1 MRTTRN
7 PRSSRMRR
15 SKEPAPHP
23 ALPQSY
29 AMMIERT
36 PSLDDA
42 QLDALLERAAAGTD
56 AARTL
61 NSTAVSPSF
70 RIRLEAQVKDGQYA
84 KERLVLAHL
93 RLVPMIASS
102 YSGRLPFM
110 DLVQEGN
117 AGLVRAA
124 DSYDP
129 AHGTFAAYAHRW
141 VRRSIVRA
149 VATAEHTRTT
159 HQDGPTPE
167 QTVLR
172 RTVRKALRHL
182 DVVEARVL
190 EMRFGLLD
198 GTTRT
203 LDEIGR
209 RLGVTK
215 ERVAQI
221 LERALARLRDVISPV
236 PLVA

>member
-1 MRTTRN
+1 
-7 PRSSRMRR
+7 
-15 SKEPAPHP
+15 
-23 ALPQSY
+23 
-29 AMMIERT
+29 MIERT
-36 PSLDDA
+36 PSLDEA
-42 QLDALLERAAAGTD
+42 QLESLLERAVAGAD

-61 NSTAVSPSF
+61 ESTAVSPSL
-70 RIRLEAQVKDGQYA
+70 RTQLEARVKDGQYA

-93 RLVPMIASS
+93 RLVPAIASS
-102 YSGRLPFM
+102 YSGRMPFM

-117 AGLVRAA
+117 VGLVRAA

-149 VATAEHTRTT
+149 VAAAE
-159 HQDGPTPE
+159 QASPASQAGPTPE
-167 QTVLR
+167 QTMLR
-172 RTVRKALRHL
+172 RRIRQAVAHL
-182 DVVEARVL
+182 DSVEARVL

-215 ERVAQI
+215 EHVAQI
-221 LERALARLRDVISPV
+221 LERALARLRDVVTPA
-236 PLVA
+236 PLAA

>member
-7 PRSSRMRR
+7 PRSSRARR
-15 SKEPAPHP
+15 GKEASPHP
-23 ALPQSY
+23 ALPPSY
-29 AMMIERT
+29 AAMIERT

-42 QLDALLERAAAGTD
+42 QLESLLERAVAGAD

-61 NSTAVSPSF
+61 DATAVSPSF
-70 RIRLEAQVKDGQYA
+70 RMQLEERVKDGQYA

-93 RLVPMIASS
+93 RLVPAVAGS

-117 AGLVRAA
+117 VGLVRAA

-129 AHGTFAAYAHRW
+129 AHGTFAAYATRW

-149 VATAEHTRTT
+149 VAAAEHAETAS
-159 HQDGPTPE
+159 QSGPTPE
-167 QTVLR
+167 QTMLR
-172 RTVRKALRHL
+172 RRVRQALRHL
-182 DVVEARVL
+182 DAVEARVL

-215 ERVAQI
+215 EHVAQI
-221 LERALARLRDVISPV
+221 LERALARLRDVVSPA
-236 PLVA
+236 PLAA

>member
-7 PRSSRMRR
+7 HRSSRARR
-15 SKEPAPHP
+15 SKEPGSHP
-23 ALPQSY
+23 ALPPSY
-29 AMMIERT
+29 AAMIDRT
-36 PSLDDA
+36 PTLDDA
-42 QLDALLERAAAGTD
+42 QLDALLARAVAGTD

-61 NSTAVSPSF
+61 ETTAVTPSL
-70 RIRLEAQVKDGQYA
+70 RDRLEAQVKDGQYA
-84 KERLVLAHL
+84 KERLVLSHL
-93 RLVPMIASS
+93 RLVPMIAGT

-117 AGLVRAA
+117 VGLVRAA

-149 VATAEHTRTT
+149 VAAAE
-159 HQDGPTPE
+159 QAQAASGPSPE
-167 QTVLR
+167 QNMLR
-172 RTVRKALRHL
+172 RTVRQALRHL
-182 DVVEARVL
+182 DAVEARVL
-190 EMRFGLLD
+190 EMRFGLVD
-198 GTTRT
+198 GTTST
-203 LDEIGR
+203 LDEISR

-221 LERALARLRDVISPV
+221 LETALARLRDVVSPA
-236 PLVA
+236 PLAA

>member
-1 MRTTRN
+1 MRTARN
-7 PRSSRMRR
+7 SRSPRSRR
-15 SKEPAPHP
+15 GKEPAPHP

-29 AMMIERT
+29 AAMIERT

-42 QLDALLERAAAGTD
+42 QLESLLERAIAGAD

-61 NSTAVSPSF
+61 DATAVYPSL
-70 RIRLEAQVKDGQYA
+70 RAQLETRVKDGQYA

-93 RLVPMIASS
+93 RLVPAIAGS

-117 AGLVRAA
+117 VGLVRAA

-149 VATAEHTRTT
+149 VAAAEQAESPSTSR
-159 HQDGPTPE
+159 PTPE
-167 QTVLR
+167 QSMLR
-172 RTVRKALRHL
+172 RRVRQAVARL
-182 DVVEARVL
+182 DAVEARVL
-190 EMRFGLLD
+190 EMHFGLVD

-203 LDEIGR
+203 IDEISR

-221 LERALARLRDVISPV
+221 LESALARLRDVVSPA
-236 PLVA
+236 PLAA

>member
-7 PRSSRMRR
+7 PRSARARR
-15 SKEPAPHP
+15 SKEHSPHP

-29 AMMIERT
+29 ATMIERT

-42 QLDALLERAAAGTD
+42 QLESLLERAVAGTD

-61 NSTAVSPSF
+61 DSTAVSPSF
-70 RIRLEAQVKDGQYA
+70 RVQLEARVKDGQYA

-93 RLVPMIASS
+93 RLVPAIASS

-117 AGLVRAA
+117 VGLVRAA

-149 VATAEHTRTT
+149 VAAAEHAA
-159 HQDGPTPE
+159 HADQNGPTPE
-167 QTVLR
+167 QTMLR
-172 RTVRKALRHL
+172 RRVRQALRHL
-182 DVVEARVL
+182 DAVEARVL

-215 ERVAQI
+215 ERVVQI
-221 LERALARLRDVISPV
+221 LERALARLRDVVSPA
-236 PLVA
+236 PLAA

>member
-7 PRSSRMRR
+7 PRSSRARR

-23 ALPQSY
+23 ALPPSY
-29 AMMIERT
+29 AAMIERT
-36 PSLDDA
+36 PVLDDA
-42 QLDALLERAAAGTD
+42 GLESLLERAVAGTD

-61 NSTAVSPSF
+61 ESTAVSPSF
-70 RIRLEAQVKDGQYA
+70 RAQLDAQVKDGQYA
-84 KERLVLAHL
+84 KERLVLSHL
-93 RLVPMIASS
+93 RLVPAIASA

-117 AGLVRAA
+117 VGLVRAA

-149 VATAEHTRTT
+149 AVSAE
-159 HQDGPTPE
+159 QAQASSGPSPE
-167 QTVLR
+167 QNMLR
-172 RTVRKALRHL
+172 RTVRQALRHL
-182 DVVEARVL
+182 DAVEARVL
-190 EMRFGLLD
+190 EMRFGLVD
-198 GTTRT
+198 GTTST
-203 LDEIGR
+203 LDEISR

-215 ERVAQI
+215 ERVVQI
-221 LERALARLRDVISPV
+221 LETALARLRDVVSPS
-236 PLVA
+236 PLAA

>member
-7 PRSSRMRR
+7 SRSPRSRR
-15 SKEPAPHP
+15 GKEPAPHP

-29 AMMIERT
+29 ATMIERT

-42 QLDALLERAAAGTD
+42 QLESLLERAIAGAD

-61 NSTAVSPSF
+61 DATAVSPSL
-70 RIRLEAQVKDGQYA
+70 RAQLETRVKDGQYA

-93 RLVPMIASS
+93 RLVPAIAGS
-102 YSGRLPFM
+102 YAGRLPFM

-117 AGLVRAA
+117 VGLVRAA

-149 VATAEHTRTT
+149 VAAAEQAESPSTSR
-159 HQDGPTPE
+159 PTPE
-167 QTVLR
+167 QNMLR
-172 RTVRKALRHL
+172 RRVRQAVARL
-182 DVVEARVL
+182 DAVEARVL
-190 EMRFGLLD
+190 EMHFGLVD

-203 LDEIGR
+203 LDEISR

-221 LERALARLRDVISPV
+221 LESALARLRDVVSPA
-236 PLVA
+236 PLAA

>member
-1 MRTTRN
+1 
-7 PRSSRMRR
+7 
-15 SKEPAPHP
+15 
-23 ALPQSY
+23 
-29 AMMIERT
+29 
-36 PSLDDA
+36 
-42 QLDALLERAAAGTD
+42 
-56 AARTL
+56 
-61 NSTAVSPSF
+61 V
-70 RIRLEAQVKDGQYA
+70 RLEAQVKDGQYA

-93 RLVPMIASS
+93 RLVPAVAST

-117 AGLVRAA
+117 VGLVRAA

-129 AHGTFAAYAHRW
+129 AHGTFAAYATRW

-149 VATAEHTRTT
+149 VAAAEHSEAAN
-159 HQDGPTPE
+159 QNGPTPE
-167 QTVLR
+167 QTMLR
-172 RTVRKALRHL
+172 RRVRQALRHL
-182 DVVEARVL
+182 DAVEARVL

-221 LERALARLRDVISPV
+221 LETALARLRDVVSPA
-236 PLVA
+236 PLAA

>member
-1 MRTTRN
+1 MRTTRT
-7 PRSSRMRR
+7 PRSSRARR
-15 SKEPAPHP
+15 SKDTVPHP
-23 ALPQSY
+23 ALPPSY
-29 AMMIERT
+29 AAMIERT
-36 PSLDDA
+36 PSLDEA
-42 QLDALLERAAAGTD
+42 QLESLLERAVAGAD

-61 NSTAVSPSF
+61 ESTAVSPSL
-70 RIRLEAQVKDGQYA
+70 RTQLEARVKDGQYA

-93 RLVPMIASS
+93 RLVPAIASS
-102 YSGRLPFM
+102 YSGRMPFM

-117 AGLVRAA
+117 VGLVRAA

-149 VATAEHTRTT
+149 VAAAE
-159 HQDGPTPE
+159 QASPASQAGPTPE
-167 QTVLR
+167 QTMLR
-172 RTVRKALRHL
+172 RRIRQAVAHL
-182 DVVEARVL
+182 DSVEARVL

-215 ERVAQI
+215 EHVAQI
-221 LERALARLRDVISPV
+221 LERALARLRDVVTPA
-236 PLVA
+236 PLAA

>member
-1 MRTTRN
+1 MRTARN
-7 PRSSRMRR
+7 PRSPRGRR
-15 SKEPAPHP
+15 GKEPAPHP

-29 AMMIERT
+29 AAMIERT

-42 QLDALLERAAAGTD
+42 QLESLLERAVAGAD

-61 NSTAVSPSF
+61 NATAVSPSL
-70 RIRLEAQVKDGQYA
+70 RVQLEARVKDGQYA
-84 KERLVLAHL
+84 KERLVLSHL
-93 RLVPMIASS
+93 RLVPAIAGS

-117 AGLVRAA
+117 VGLVRAA

-149 VATAEHTRTT
+149 VAAADQAENAGPS
-159 HQDGPTPE
+159 GPTPE
-167 QTVLR
+167 QTMLR
-172 RTVRKALRHL
+172 RRVRQALRHL
-182 DVVEARVL
+182 DAVEARVL
-190 EMRFGLLD
+190 EMRFGLVD

-203 LDEIGR
+203 LDEISR

-215 ERVAQI
+215 ERVVQI
-221 LERALARLRDVISPV
+221 LETALARLRDVVSPA
-236 PLVA
+236 PLAA

>member
-7 PRSSRMRR
+7 PRSSRARR

-23 ALPQSY
+23 ALPPSY
-29 AMMIERT
+29 AAMIERT
-36 PSLDDA
+36 PSLDEA
-42 QLDALLERAAAGTD
+42 QLESLLERAVAGTD

-61 NSTAVSPSF
+61 EATAVSPGL

-93 RLVPMIASS
+93 RLVPTIATS

-117 AGLVRAA
+117 VGLVRAA
-124 DSYDP
+124 ESYDP

-149 VATAEHTRTT
+149 VAAAEHAEKASAS
-159 HQDGPTPE
+159 GPTPE
-167 QTVLR
+167 QTMLR
-172 RTVRKALRHL
+172 RRVRQALRHL
-182 DVVEARVL
+182 DAVEARVL

-203 LDEIGR
+203 LDEISR

-221 LERALARLRDVISPV
+221 LETALARMRDVVSPA
-236 PLVA
+236 PLAA

>member
-1 MRTTRN
+1 MRTTRK
-7 PRSSRMRR
+7 PRSPRARR
-15 SKEPAPHP
+15 SKEPVPHP
-23 ALPQSY
+23 ALPPSY
-29 AMMIERT
+29 AAMIQRT

-42 QLDALLERAAAGTD
+42 QLESFLERAVAGAD

-61 NSTAVSPSF
+61 DSTAVSPSL
-70 RIRLEAQVKDGQYA
+70 RVRLEAQVKDGQYA
-84 KERLVLAHL
+84 KERLVLTHL
-93 RLVPMIASS
+93 RLVPAIAGS

-117 AGLVRAA
+117 VGLVRAA

-149 VATAEHTRTT
+149 VAAAE
-159 HQDGPTPE
+159 QAEKASGPTPE
-167 QTVLR
+167 QSMLR
-172 RTVRKALRHL
+172 RRVRQALRHL
-182 DVVEARVL
+182 DSVEARVL

-203 LDEIGR
+203 LDEISR

-215 ERVAQI
+215 ERVTQI
-221 LERALARLRDVISPV
+221 LETALARLRDVVSPV
-236 PLVA
+236 PLTA

>member
-7 PRSSRMRR
+7 PRSPRGRR
-15 SKEPAPHP
+15 GKEPSPHP

-29 AMMIERT
+29 AAMIERT

-42 QLDALLERAAAGTD
+42 QLESLLERAVAGAD

-61 NSTAVSPSF
+61 NATAVSPTL
-70 RIRLEAQVKDGQYA
+70 RTQLEARVKDGQYA

-93 RLVPMIASS
+93 RLVPAIASS

-117 AGLVRAA
+117 VGLVRAA

-149 VATAEHTRTT
+149 VAAADQAENAGPS
-159 HQDGPTPE
+159 GPTPE
-167 QTVLR
+167 QTMLR
-172 RTVRKALRHL
+172 RRVRQALRHL
-182 DVVEARVL
+182 DAVEARVL
-190 EMRFGLLD
+190 ELRFGLVD

-203 LDEIGR
+203 LDEISR

-221 LERALARLRDVISPV
+221 LETALARLRDVVSPA
-236 PLVA
+236 PLAA

>member
-7 PRSSRMRR
+7 SRSSRARR
-15 SKEPAPHP
+15 SKEPTPHP
-23 ALPQSY
+23 ALPPSY
-29 AMMIERT
+29 AAMIERT
-36 PSLDDA
+36 PALDDD
-42 QLDALLERAAAGTD
+42 QLESLLERAVAGAD

-61 NSTAVSPSF
+61 NSTAVSPGF
-70 RIRLEAQVKDGQYA
+70 RVQLEARVKDGQYA

-93 RLVPMIASS
+93 RLVPSVVSA

-117 AGLVRAA
+117 VGLVRAA

-129 AHGTFAAYAHRW
+129 AHGTFAAYATRW

-149 VATAEHTRTT
+149 VASAEQSETT
-159 HQDGPTPE
+159 SPSGPTPE
-167 QTVLR
+167 QTMLR
-172 RTVRKALRHL
+172 RRVRQALRHL
-182 DVVEARVL
+182 DAVEARVL

-215 ERVAQI
+215 EHVAQI
-221 LERALARLRDVISPV
+221 LERALARLRDVVTPT
-236 PLVA
+236 PLAA

>member
-7 PRSSRMRR
+7 PRSSRARR
-15 SKEPAPHP
+15 SKDTVPHP
-23 ALPQSY
+23 ALPPSY
-29 AMMIERT
+29 AAMIERT
-36 PSLDDA
+36 PSLDEA
-42 QLDALLERAAAGTD
+42 QLESLLERAVAGAD

-61 NSTAVSPSF
+61 SSTAVSPSL
-70 RIRLEAQVKDGQYA
+70 REQLEARVKDGQYA

-93 RLVPMIASS
+93 RLVPAIASS
-102 YSGRLPFM
+102 YAGRLPFM

-117 AGLVRAA
+117 VGLVRAA

-149 VATAEHTRTT
+149 VAAAEQASPAS
-159 HQDGPTPE
+159 QDGPTPE
-167 QTVLR
+167 QTMLR
-172 RTVRKALRHL
+172 RRIRQAVAHL
-182 DVVEARVL
+182 DAVEARVL

-215 ERVAQI
+215 EHVAQI
-221 LERALARLRDVISPV
+221 LETALARLRDVVSPA
-236 PLVA
+236 PLAA

>member
-1 MRTTRN
+1 MRTARN
-7 PRSSRMRR
+7 SRSPRPRR
-15 SKEPAPHP
+15 GKEPAPHP

-29 AMMIERT
+29 AAMIERT
-36 PSLDDA
+36 PSLNDA
-42 QLDALLERAAAGTD
+42 QLESLLERAVAGAD

-61 NSTAVSPSF
+61 DATAVSPSL
-70 RIRLEAQVKDGQYA
+70 RAQLETRVKDGQYA

-93 RLVPMIASS
+93 RLVPAVAGS
-102 YSGRLPFM
+102 YAGRLPFM

-117 AGLVRAA
+117 VGLVRAA

-149 VATAEHTRTT
+149 VAAAEQAERTS
-159 HQDGPTPE
+159 GPTPE
-167 QTVLR
+167 QNLLR
-172 RTVRKALRHL
+172 RRVRQALAHL
-182 DVVEARVL
+182 DAVEARVL

-203 LDEIGR
+203 LDEISR

-221 LERALARLRDVISPV
+221 LESALARLRDVVSPA
-236 PLVA
+236 PLAA

>member
-7 PRSSRMRR
+7 PRSARARR
-15 SKEPAPHP
+15 SKEPTPHP

-29 AMMIERT
+29 AAMIERT
-36 PSLDDA
+36 PSLDEA
-42 QLDALLERAAAGTD
+42 QLESLLERAVAGAD

-61 NSTAVSPSF
+61 DSTAVSPSF
-70 RIRLEAQVKDGQYA
+70 RVQLEARVKDGQYA

-93 RLVPMIASS
+93 RLVPAVASS

-117 AGLVRAA
+117 VGLVRAA

-149 VATAEHTRTT
+149 VAAAEHAE
-159 HQDGPTPE
+159 QASQNGPTPE
-167 QTVLR
+167 QTLLR
-172 RTVRKALRHL
+172 RRVRQALRHL
-182 DVVEARVL
+182 DAVEARVL

-221 LERALARLRDVISPV
+221 LESALARLRDVVSPA
-236 PLVA
+236 PLAA